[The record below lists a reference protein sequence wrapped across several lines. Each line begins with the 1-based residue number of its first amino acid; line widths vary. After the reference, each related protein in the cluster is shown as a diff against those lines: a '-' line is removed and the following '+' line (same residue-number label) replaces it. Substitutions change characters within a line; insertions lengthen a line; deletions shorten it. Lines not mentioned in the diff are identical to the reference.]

1 MINFS
6 LLVALLLSILGRIA
20 ATWQSTLS
28 RSQLWSQ
35 QPVCSS
41 VHCWRSPLL
50 RGWVRRRT
58 RTQQSTEEWIEIDV
72 WSANVLP
79 GLRAHWVVHVCSWR
93 TFRQSCLIVLNILRH
108 NELQLKVKR
117 GPMQCAIVGS
127 SLKFLRYHLIILF
140 TATQALFAINYP
152 TQDQGRK
159 QKANK
164 IWLEITLL
172 GPLQTPPPHT
182 TSFQYYQEF

>member
-1 MINFS
+1 MINVS
-6 LLVALLLSILGRIA
+6 LLVALLLSILSRIG

-79 GLRAHWVVHVCSWR
+79 GLRAHWVVHMCSWR
-93 TFRQSCLIVLNILRH
+93 TFKQSGSLIVLNILRH
-108 NELQLKVKR
+108 NELKLKVKR

-127 SLKFLRYHLIILF
+127 SLKFLRYHLIILV
-140 TATQALFAINYP
+140 TAIYKPSLLSIIQRWIKGGNKKQIKYDTIQLKSLHFAHILWP
-152 TQDQGRK
+152 AK
-159 QKANK
+159 VPF
-164 IWLEITLL
+164 I
-172 GPLQTPPPHT
+172 
-182 TSFQYYQEF
+182 

>member
-1 MINFS
+1 MINVS

-41 VHCWRSPLL
+41 VHCWGSPLL

-93 TFRQSCLIVLNILRH
+93 TFKQSGSLIVLNILRH
-108 NELQLKVKR
+108 NELKLKVKR
-117 GPMQCAIVGS
+117 GPMQCAIVGN

-140 TATQALFAINYP
+140 TATQALFAIHYP
-152 TQDQGRK
+152 TQDQGQ
-159 QKANK
+159 QKANM
-164 IWLEITLL
+164 T
-172 GPLQTPPPHT
+172 
-182 TSFQYYQEF
+182 